1 NLLQSHAVGVG
12 PSLPVAIAK
21 TMMVLKAQ
29 ALAQGYS
36 GIQLRTLERII
47 WMTEQDIIPMVPS
60 QGSVGASGDLA
71 PLAHLFLPLIGLGEV
86 CFKGNIIPADVALK
100 ACGMPPLTLGPKE
113 GLALINGTQFIAAH
127 CVHALHRM
135 YTILEAADLIGAM
148 SMEGLMGSYKP
159 FDARLHELRPFPGNQ
174 FVAQRLWE
182 LLHASEM
189 ANSHP
194 DGERLQDPY

>member
-1 NLLQSHAVGVG
+1 MKNFRYGTDKLTIRSVLALTHGRLHGTLSAKARHKVDPSASFVKDMVSNRTAVYGVTTGFGPLHNTVISAKDVNQLQHNLLQSHAVGVG

-86 CFKGNIIPADVALK
+86 CFKGNIIPADVA
-100 ACGMPPLTLGPKE
+100 
-113 GLALINGTQFIAAH
+113 
-127 CVHALHRM
+127 
-135 YTILEAADLIGAM
+135 
-148 SMEGLMGSYKP
+148 
-159 FDARLHELRPFPGNQ
+159 
-174 FVAQRLWE
+174 
-182 LLHASEM
+182 
-189 ANSHP
+189 
-194 DGERLQDPY
+194 